1 MRSQIC
7 YTSSL
12 KKISSPADD
21 VGLVGEGV
29 VGREDLAVAL
39 ALAEDLLVALRAPDV
54 LGVRLDEVCQ
64 WGIEN
69 KIMSVL

>member
-1 MRSQIC
+1 MSTQA
-7 YTSSL
+7 

-39 ALAEDLLVALRAPDV
+39 ALAEDLLVALCAPDV

-64 WGIEN
+64 WGVEN
-69 KIMSVL
+69 KIMPLLF